1 MNILKNK
8 KHLLGYSLAIAL
20 LITGSKDNTI
30 CAGNKPLTASQTV
43 TNASTNKNA
52 VISRAVQ
59 INPTTVE
66 VYDTNGKHITIDF
79 YANNIFRLFRDD
91 TNPVVRN
98 PQATPPADILVNN
111 PRLPLTDFTLKD
123 EGNSIIISTR
133 NVTLTIDKKDGR
145 MNVTNNLNGKN
156 ALEDLMVADINA
168 QGTTVTMKAHT
179 DEYFFG
185 GGVQN
190 GRFSHRGRSIAI
202 ENTNNWVD
210 GGVASPTPFYWSNK
224 GYGVLWHT
232 FKPGRYDFAAAQPQQ
247 VKLHH
252 QEAYLDMFVMVDETP
267 VALLNDFY
275 QLTGHPVLM
284 PKFGF
289 YEGHLNAY
297 NRDYWKEDPKGNI
310 LMPDG
315 KTYKESQKDNGGIKE
330 SLNGEKGNYQFS
342 ARAAIDR
349 YVKND
354 MPLGWFLP
362 NDGYG
367 AGYGQTN
374 TLDGN
379 IENLRKF
386 GDYAK
391 ANGVQIGLWTQSD
404 LHPKPGI
411 EPLLQRD
418 IVKEVRNAGVR
429 VLKTDVAWVG
439 NGYSFGLN
447 GVADVAHIM
456 PYYGNNA
463 RPFIISLDGWAGTQR
478 YATIWSGDQTGGDWE
493 YIRFHIPTFIGS
505 GLSGQPNITS
515 DLDGIFGGKNP
526 IVNIRE
532 FQWKTFNPMGLNMDG
547 WGSNPKYPDALG
559 EPATSINRHYLKW
572 KSQLMPYTYSIAHQA
587 INGKPMI
594 RAMFLDDP
602 NPYTLGTS
610 TEYQFMYGPSLL
622 VAPIYKDTQM
632 DKEGNDIRNR
642 IYLPE
647 GKWVDYFTG
656 NTYQGGCIINNFE
669 APIWKLPIFVKA
681 NAIIPMTNANN
692 NPTQIKKDLRI
703 YEIYATPNN
712 ESHFE
717 EYDDDG
723 NTQAYKC
730 GEYVTT
736 DIHAETDGKQNL
748 TITMEPSKGAFKG
761 YEPNKQT
768 LLRINVSQQPKKVT
782 AKVNNRSIKLKW
794 VNNLQE
800 FDASDN
806 ACLYL
811 KEPNLNQFSTAGSQ
825 MQHVQMTKNPQL
837 LVKIAKT
844 NVSQNKMVV
853 KVKGFDFNITLP
865 TLAQHTGAL
874 KAPLPQIAQ
883 KSIGAFSLTPT
894 WEKTAN
900 ADYYEILFNGMT
912 YSTIRQSQFTFNGL
926 QPEQTYSF
934 KIRAINKDN
943 HSEWQDFIGKTK
955 ADPLQFAI
963 KGIKAQA
970 TCANQPGQGTDK
982 LFDFD
987 EKTTWHSKWGKG
999 EAIPAD
1005 LIIDLKSVNT
1015 LDKLEYLPREDA
1027 GNGTLLQGT
1036 IAYATNRQS
1045 WSNPTAFEWKQDGE
1059 CKTFTFKEK
1068 PQARYL
1074 KLHLTKAV
1082 GNFASGKEMYVFKV
1096 PGTESTLQGDINRD
1110 KFIDENDLTSYMNYT
1125 GLRKGDSDFDY
1136 IKIGDINGNGLIDA
1150 YDISCVATELDGGV
1164 RNSNAKVDGKL
1175 VLVPNKKRFQA
1186 GDIIEVKVVGKGL
1199 HYVNALSFALPYN
1212 TNEYE
1217 YVGTQL
1223 LNMKEMVNLTYDRLH
1238 TNGQKELTPTFVN
1251 RGNNFLLDEGDVE
1264 LFIIKLKA
1272 KRSGTFNLKAID
1284 GMLVDRNLGCVTF

>member
-1 MNILKNK
+1 
-8 KHLLGYSLAIAL
+8 
-20 LITGSKDNTI
+20 
-30 CAGNKPLTASQTV
+30 
-43 TNASTNKNA
+43 
-52 VISRAVQ
+52 
-59 INPTTVE
+59 
-66 VYDTNGKHITIDF
+66 
-79 YANNIFRLFRDD
+79 
-91 TNPVVRN
+91 
-98 PQATPPADILVNN
+98 
-111 PRLPLTDFTLKD
+111 
-123 EGNSIIISTR
+123 
-133 NVTLTIDKKDGR
+133 
-145 MNVTNNLNGKN
+145 
-156 ALEDLMVADINA
+156 
-168 QGTTVTMKAHT
+168 
-179 DEYFFG
+179 
-185 GGVQN
+185 
-190 GRFSHRGRSIAI
+190 
-202 ENTNNWVD
+202 
-210 GGVASPTPFYWSNK
+210 
-224 GYGVLWHT
+224 
-232 FKPGRYDFAAAQPQQ
+232 
-247 VKLHH
+247 
-252 QEAYLDMFVMVDETP
+252 
-267 VALLNDFY
+267 
-275 QLTGHPVLM
+275 
-284 PKFGF
+284 
-289 YEGHLNAY
+289 
-297 NRDYWKEDPKGNI
+297 
-310 LMPDG
+310 
-315 KTYKESQKDNGGIKE
+315 
-330 SLNGEKGNYQFS
+330 
-342 ARAAIDR
+342 
-349 YVKND
+349 

-587 INGKPMI
+587 IDGKPMI

-656 NTYQGGCIINNFE
+656 HTYQGGCIINNFE
-669 APIWKLPIFVKA
+669 SPIWKLPVFVKA

-692 NPTQIKKDLRI
+692 NPTQIRKDLRI
-703 YEIYATPNN
+703 YEIYATPNS

-736 DIHAETDGKQNL
+736 DIHAETDGKENL
-748 TITMEPSKGAFKG
+748 TITMEPTKGTFKG

-768 LLRINVSQQPKKVT
+768 LLRINVSQQPKKVS
-782 AKVNNRSIKLKW
+782 AKVNNRRIRLKW

-912 YSTIRQSQFTFNGL
+912 YSTIRQNQFTFNGL

-943 HSEWQDFIGKTK
+943 QSEWQDFIGKTK

-1045 WSNPTAFEWKQDGE
+1045 WSNSTAFEWKQDGE
-1059 CKTFTFKEK
+1059 CKTFTFKK
-1068 PQARYL
+1068 TPQARYL

-1164 RNSNAKVDGKL
+1164 RNSNDKVDGKL
-1175 VLVPNKKRFQA
+1175 ILVPNKKRFQA

-1223 LNMKEMVNLTYDRLH
+1223 LNMKDMVNLTYDRLH

-1264 LFIIKLKA
+1264 LFVIKLKA
-1272 KRSGTFNLKAID
+1272 KRAGTFNLKAID